1 MGICIFAK
9 KRNMAKKA
17 SKKKKNT
24 PKKKQS
30 GNVFNKIL
38 IILVAAVIVGFFTFK
53 LVKNPG
59 SDKKEKPD
67 TQLVDKKDKTEVK
80 DTPEV
85 PDGKTEKKP
94 KPEKKPEPRPE
105 PKPAV
110 ETVVAKSIE
119 GCWMSTTGG
128 AVLTMKDFE
137 YRIDFMGVDS
147 GKPIIGTYLVE
158 NNIITFSNK
167 QDPCKDAAG
176 AYEVNFNKKEI
187 SFKCKND
194 DCTKRKSTLVTDW
207 EWLDE

>member
-1 MGICIFAK
+1 
-9 KRNMAKKA
+9 MAKKA
-17 SKKKKNT
+17 SKKKKNST
-24 PKKKQS
+24 GKKSS
-30 GNVFNKIL
+30 GNVYTKIIT
-38 IILVAAVIVGFFTFK
+38 IILAVIIVGFIFYK
-53 LVKNPG
+53 LLPETKSDSNKNI
-59 SDKKEKPD
+59 STKIIEQNDSNAAIKKEAQK
-67 TQLVDKKDKTEVK
+67 E
-80 DTPEV
+80 E
-85 PDGKTEKKP
+85 DGKEAEPAKPAKADKPAKKP
-94 KPEKKPEPRPE
+94 RST
-105 PKPAV
+105 AA
-110 ETVVAKSIE
+110 VAKSIE

-167 QDPCKDAAG
+167 QDPCKETKG
-176 AYEVNFNKKEI
+176 TYEVDFDKHEI